1 MSVSFS
7 PAHSV
12 EGAFIR
18 ATCLFS
24 TSIAGQSASS
34 VQWRHNSTRSITS
47 GGRYYIDTTTAQGN
61 SELEIDSVVHSDAG
75 EYTCRV
81 QFQSP
86 QDVRTGSATLQ
97 VASEGWALTEVKI
110 SIYF

>member
-1 MSVSFS
+1 M
-7 PAHSV
+7 
-12 EGAFIR
+12 
-18 ATCLFS
+18 
-24 TSIAGQSASS
+24 
-34 VQWRHNSTRSITS
+34 
-47 GGRYYIDTTTAQGN
+47 TAQGN

-110 SIYF
+110 SINLYIFFSFRLYTVSGIYTIMHD